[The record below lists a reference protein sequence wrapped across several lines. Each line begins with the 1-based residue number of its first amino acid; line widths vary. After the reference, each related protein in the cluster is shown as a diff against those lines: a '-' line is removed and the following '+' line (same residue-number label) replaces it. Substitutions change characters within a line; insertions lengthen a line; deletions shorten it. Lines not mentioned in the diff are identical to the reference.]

1 MRFIS
6 FSFYCVLLTCG
17 CSEISR
23 EAQIKDEC
31 EITRNN
37 SYLYMI
43 PILQRHAPNGATETN
58 SLYWVGNTELSYQKC
73 ISESKKNQFNL
84 RSN

>member
-1 MRFIS
+1 MIYKNIFSAFI
-6 FSFYCVLLTCG
+6 VLFIG

-23 EAQIKDEC
+23 EDQIREEC
-31 EITRNN
+31 DTTRSN

-43 PILQRHAPNGATETN
+43 PLLQRHATNGVNETN
-58 SLYWVGNTELSYQKC
+58 SLYWVGNTEITYQKC

>member
-1 MRFIS
+1 
-6 FSFYCVLLTCG
+6 
-17 CSEISR
+17 
-23 EAQIKDEC
+23 
-31 EITRNN
+31 
-37 SYLYMI
+37 MI

-58 SLYWVGNTELSYQKC
+58 SLYWVGNTELTYQKC